1 MNPPTALIPLAPAD
15 TTEAGP
21 AAEPARAT
29 TNPPSTPVPVTGAQ
43 SVVRSLEALDVEIA
57 FGIPGGAILP
67 VYDPLLDSPQ
77 VRHVLVRHEQGGGH
91 AATGYAQATG
101 KVGVCMATSGPGAT
115 NLVTALADA
124 QMDSVPVVAITGQV
138 GRPLIGTDAFQ
149 EIDICGVTMPITK
162 HNMLV
167 TDPAEIPKALADAF
181 HIAATGRP
189 GVVLVDIPKDVLQA
203 RTTFTWPPERRL
215 PGYRV
220 ITRPHPRPIR
230 AAADLIAAAERP
242 VLYVGGGVIKSGAA
256 PKLRELVELTGIPVV
271 TTLMARGAFPDSH
284 RLHYGMPG
292 MHGTVAAVAALQR
305 SDLLIAL
312 GARFDDRVTGEPT
325 SFAPHAR
332 VIHVDIDPAEIG
344 KNRHVD
350 IPVVG
355 DCNNVIEALA
365 DQIRIDRT
373 ESSPKHLAS
382 WHDELDRIR
391 DSYPLGYTR
400 PSTGALAPERVIE
413 AIGQAAGP
421 EAIYVAGV
429 GQHQMWAAHF
439 ISYDQPRS
447 WLNSGGLGT
456 MGYAVPAALGAK
468 LGAPER
474 EVWAIDGDGCFQMT
488 NQELATAAIE
498 GVPIKIAIINNGNLG
513 MVRQLQHVHY
523 QGRYSNVDLATH
535 TRRIPDFVLLGE
547 ALGCVALRCDHEADL
562 EATIARA
569 RAIHDRPVVIDFIV
583 DDTALVW
590 PMIAAGAS
598 NNHIMLAEGIRP
610 LFDESD

>member
-1 MNPPTALIPLAPAD
+1 M
-15 TTEAGP
+15 
-21 AAEPARAT
+21 
-29 TNPPSTPVPVTGAQ
+29 
-43 SVVRSLEALDVEIA
+43 VRSLEALDVELV

-138 GRPLIGTDAFQ
+138 GRPLLGTDAFQ
-149 EIDICGVTMPITK
+149 EVDICGITMPITK

-181 HIAATGRP
+181 HIASTGRP

-203 RTTFTWPPERRL
+203 RTTFTWPPERTL

-220 ITRPHPRPIR
+220 VTRPHHRPIR

-242 VLYVGGGVIKSGAA
+242 VLYVGGGVIKSDAA
-256 PKLRELVELTGIPVV
+256 PHLREFVELTGIPVV

-325 SFAPHAR
+325 SFAPQAK

-344 KNRHVD
+344 KNRFVD
-350 IPVVG
+350 VPVVG
-355 DCNNVIEALA
+355 DCKNVLNALVN
-365 DQIRIDRT
+365 QIRIN
-373 ESSPKHLAS
+373 SSDAAGLGLAD
-382 WHDELDRIR
+382 WYAELDRIR
-391 DSYPLGYTR
+391 DNYPLGYTR
-400 PSTGALAPERVIE
+400 PASGALAPERVIE
-413 AIGQAAGP
+413 AIGQATGP
-421 EAIYVAGV
+421 DAIYVAGV

-439 ISYDQPRS
+439 ITYDTPRT

-468 LGAPER
+468 LGAPDR

-498 GVPIKIAIINNGNLG
+498 GVPIKVAVINNGTLG

-535 TRRIPDFVLLGE
+535 TRRIPDFALLAE
-547 ALGCVALRCDHEADL
+547 ALGCVALRCEREDDL
-562 EATIARA
+562 EKTIAAA
-569 RAIHDRPVVIDFIV
+569 RAINDRPVVIDFVV